1 MILKFGEKMVY
12 DKIAL
17 LNHINRI
24 RREIGHEEVQIDI
37 KEVLFDRDTYEMWII
52 TSDRPDKSAI
62 IGKGGWVV
70 GRLREELGIESIH
83 VESYSD
89 FLQKE
94 YRMNLSLNKLN
105 SFVKNSD
112 LDNGS
117 FLALNNLI
125 DILKIKLDKL
135 YSFNFY
141 KYFKDLDESPYNYF
155 EAENHTAVVALS
167 GGTDSSFS
175 LILAKKLGFNPIA
188 ITVDPG
194 TIVLPKQ
201 FKQNIDKLTEELG
214 VEHEYIEVDY
224 SNLVEESFT
233 GRFHPCGRC
242 SKVIEETVY
251 QYAIDNDIPMVIF
264 GDMLATGSQ
273 CISEQIINLDADDVD
288 DADVDDGE
296 VEVNIGENDV
306 DGGEVEV
313 NINENNENNQAYIDN
328 DVNINKVIRLNLPA
342 SLSVSKL
349 ENKSLTMHYNLNKF
363 KGFGCPLLYEVHK
376 KFPHMKKYSIQRILR
391 ETRSGALEPGEALD
405 LIWSFYNTD

>member
-1 MILKFGEKMVY
+1 MVY

-24 RREIGHEEVQIDI
+24 RKEIGHEEVDIDI

-52 TSDRPDKSAI
+52 TNDRPDKSAI

-70 GRLREELGIESIH
+70 GRLREELSVKSIH

-94 YRMNLSLNKLN
+94 YKMNLSLNRLN
-105 SFVKNSD
+105 SFVNNDDKD
-112 LDNGS
+112 KLDYGV
-117 FLALNNLI
+117 FLSLNNLI
-125 DILKIKLDKL
+125 DILKIKLDNL
-135 YSFNFY
+135 YSFDFHT
-141 KYFKDLDESPYNYF
+141 YFKQLDESPYGYF
-155 EAENHTAVVALS
+155 EAEKPVAVVALS

-188 ITVDPG
+188 VTVDPG

-201 FKQNIDKLTEELG
+201 FKQNIDKLVNDLE
-214 VEHEYIEVDY
+214 VPHEYIEVDY
-224 SNLVEESFT
+224 SDLIEESFT

-242 SKVIEETVY
+242 SKIIEDTVY
-251 QYAIDNDIPMVIF
+251 KYAIDNDVPIVIF

-273 CISEQIINLDADDVD
+273 CINEQICNFDENKKQIGETCENELDDVD
-288 DADVDDGE
+288 EG
-296 VEVNIGENDV
+296 VNNHKI
-306 DGGEVEV
+306 
-313 NINENNENNQAYIDN
+313 
-328 DVNINKVIRLNLPA
+328 IRLNLPA
-342 SLSVSKL
+342 SLAVSKL
-349 ENKSLTMHYNLNKF
+349 ENKSLTSHYNLIKF
-363 KGFGCPLLYEVHK
+363 KGFGCPFLYEVHK

-391 ETRSGALEPGEALD
+391 ETRSGVLEPGEALD

>member
-1 MILKFGEKMVY
+1 MVY
-12 DKIAL
+12 DVNAL

-24 RREIGHEEVQIDI
+24 RKEIGHEEVSIDI
-37 KEVLFDRDTYEMWII
+37 KEVLYDKDTNEMWII
-52 TSDRPDKSAI
+52 TNDRPDKSAI

-70 GRLREELGIESIH
+70 GRLREELEIASIH

-105 SFVKNSD
+105 SFVNENKEN
-112 LDNGS
+112 LDYGS
-117 FLALNNLI
+117 FIALNNLI
-125 DILKIKLDKL
+125 DILKIKLDNL

-141 KYFKDLDESPYNYF
+141 KYFKDLDESPYGYF
-155 EAENHTAVVALS
+155 EAEKPAAIVALS

-201 FKQNIDKLTEELG
+201 FKHNIDKLVSELD
-214 VEHEYIEVDY
+214 VPHEYIQVDY
-224 SNLVEESFT
+224 ADLIEESFT

-242 SKVIEETVY
+242 SKIIEDTLY
-251 QYAIDNDIPMVIF
+251 KYALENEIPIVIF

-273 CISEQIINLDADDVD
+273 CITEQVCNFDENEVKIDENSKNESSDVD
-288 DADVDDGE
+288 N
-296 VEVNIGENDV
+296 EVNNH
-306 DGGEVEV
+306 
-313 NINENNENNQAYIDN
+313 
-328 DVNINKVIRLNLPA
+328 KVIRLNLPA

-349 ENKSLTMHYNLNKF
+349 ENKSLTSHYNLIKF

-376 KFPHMKKYSIQRILR
+376 KFPHMKRYSIQRILR
-391 ETRSGALEPGEALD
+391 ETRSGVLEPGEALD

>member
-1 MILKFGEKMVY
+1 MVY

-24 RREIGHEEVQIDI
+24 RKEIGHEEVDIDI

-52 TSDRPDKSAI
+52 TNDRPDKSAI

-70 GRLREELGIESIH
+70 GRLREELSVKSIH

-94 YRMNLSLNKLN
+94 YRMNLSLNRLN
-105 SFVKNSD
+105 SFVNNDDKD
-112 LDNGS
+112 KLDYGV

-125 DILKIKLDKL
+125 DILKIKLDNL
-135 YSFNFY
+135 YSFDFHT
-141 KYFKDLDESPYNYF
+141 YFKQLDESPYGYF
-155 EAENHTAVVALS
+155 EAEKPVAVVALS

-188 ITVDPG
+188 VTVDPG

-201 FKQNIDKLTEELG
+201 FKQNIDKLVNDLE
-214 VEHEYIEVDY
+214 VPHEYIEVDY
-224 SNLVEESFT
+224 SDLIEESFT

-242 SKVIEETVY
+242 SKIIEDTVY
-251 QYAIDNDIPMVIF
+251 KYAIDNDVPIVIF

-273 CISEQIINLDADDVD
+273 CINEQICNFDENKKQIGETCENELDDVD
-288 DADVDDGE
+288 EG
-296 VEVNIGENDV
+296 VNNHKI
-306 DGGEVEV
+306 
-313 NINENNENNQAYIDN
+313 
-328 DVNINKVIRLNLPA
+328 IRLNLPA
-342 SLSVSKL
+342 SLAVSKL
-349 ENKSLTMHYNLNKF
+349 ENKSLTSHYNLIKF
-363 KGFGCPLLYEVHK
+363 KGFGCPFLYEVHK

-391 ETRSGALEPGEALD
+391 ETRSGVLEPGEALD

>member
-1 MILKFGEKMVY
+1 MVY

-24 RREIGHEEVQIDI
+24 RREIGHEEVDIDI

-52 TSDRPDKSAI
+52 TNDRPDKSAI

-70 GRLREELGIESIH
+70 GRLREELSVKSIH

-94 YRMNLSLNKLN
+94 YRMNLSLNRLN
-105 SFVKNSD
+105 SFVNNDDKD
-112 LDNGS
+112 KLDYGV

-125 DILKIKLDKL
+125 DILKIKLDNL
-135 YSFNFY
+135 YSFNFHT
-141 KYFKDLDESPYNYF
+141 YFKQLDESPYGYF
-155 EAENHTAVVALS
+155 EAEKPVAVVALS

-188 ITVDPG
+188 VTVDPG

-201 FKQNIDKLTEELG
+201 FKQNIDKLVNDLE
-214 VEHEYIEVDY
+214 VPHEYIEVDY
-224 SNLVEESFT
+224 SDLIEESFT

-242 SKVIEETVY
+242 SKIIEDTVY
-251 QYAIDNDIPMVIF
+251 EYAIDNDVPIVIF

-273 CISEQIINLDADDVD
+273 CINEQICNFDENKKQIGETCENELDDVD
-288 DADVDDGE
+288 EG
-296 VEVNIGENDV
+296 VNNHKI
-306 DGGEVEV
+306 
-313 NINENNENNQAYIDN
+313 
-328 DVNINKVIRLNLPA
+328 IRLNLPA
-342 SLSVSKL
+342 SLAVSKL
-349 ENKSLTMHYNLNKF
+349 ENKSLTSHYNLIKF
-363 KGFGCPLLYEVHK
+363 KGFGCPFLYEVHK

-391 ETRSGALEPGEALD
+391 ETRSGVLEPGEALD

>member
-1 MILKFGEKMVY
+1 MVY

-24 RREIGHEEVQIDI
+24 RKEIGHEEVDIDI

-52 TSDRPDKSAI
+52 TNDRPDKSAI

-70 GRLREELGIESIH
+70 GRLREELSVKSIH

-94 YRMNLSLNKLN
+94 YKMNLSLNRLN
-105 SFVKNSD
+105 SFVNNDDKD
-112 LDNGS
+112 KLDYGV

-125 DILKIKLDKL
+125 DILKIKLDNL
-135 YSFNFY
+135 YSFNFHT
-141 KYFKDLDESPYNYF
+141 YFKQLDESPYGYF
-155 EAENHTAVVALS
+155 EAEKPVAVVALS

-188 ITVDPG
+188 VTVDPG

-201 FKQNIDKLTEELG
+201 FKQNIDKLVNDLE
-214 VEHEYIEVDY
+214 VPHEYIGVDY
-224 SNLVEESFT
+224 SDLIEESFT

-242 SKVIEETVY
+242 SKIIEDTVY
-251 QYAIDNDIPMVIF
+251 KYAIDNDVPIVIF

-273 CISEQIINLDADDVD
+273 CINEQICNFDENKKQIGETCENELDDVD
-288 DADVDDGE
+288 EG
-296 VEVNIGENDV
+296 VNNHKI
-306 DGGEVEV
+306 
-313 NINENNENNQAYIDN
+313 
-328 DVNINKVIRLNLPA
+328 IRLNLPA
-342 SLSVSKL
+342 SLAVSKL
-349 ENKSLTMHYNLNKF
+349 ENKSLTSHYNLIKF
-363 KGFGCPLLYEVHK
+363 KGFGCPFLYEVHK

-391 ETRSGALEPGEALD
+391 ETRSGVLEPGEALD